1 LSEVRTAADLTQ
13 TSTFHEVKVEESM
26 AVATRTEPTTVS
38 VTVGGSEITLE
49 TGKLAKQADGAV
61 VVRSGDTMVL
71 ATAQGRMEARE
82 GADFFPLTVD
92 VEERMYAAGKIPG
105 GFFKREGRPTERA
118 ILTARMIDRPIRPL
132 WPKGFRNEVQVI
144 CTVLSADLV
153 TPHDILC
160 INGASAAL
168 MISPLPFIGP
178 VGAVRIGLV
187 GGELVVN
194 PTLPELEEGAA
205 LDLIVVGT
213 KEGLTMVEAGADQV
227 PEDRLLEALE
237 LAHAE
242 IKQLCEAQEEL
253 ARQVGKAKWLDSSV
267 TEELEGQH
275 GETVRERIDGEGLR
289 AADAVVE
296 ELLTPLGMDSTEEDV
311 VRQVQQKQSLA
322 AILERI
328 RLQAVLGPV
337 REQFES
343 DLRALTEAEQD
354 SKELKSA
361 KRHLLFDRIVETVE
375 LPFPVG
381 PAVGDGEAA
390 TTKDSLTKS
399 YVKKAAEAIYKELVR
414 RKIAVEKARPD
425 GRGPEEI
432 RPIDCEVEVSART
445 HGSALFTRG
454 QTQIMSLLT
463 LGTAKEGQRIDD
475 LSLETDRRF
484 MHHYNFPPYSVGET
498 GFMRGPKRR
507 DIGHGA
513 LAQRALEAVI
523 PGAED
528 FPYTIRIVSETLE
541 SNGSSSMGSVCG
553 STLALMDA
561 GVPIEAPVSG
571 IAMGLV
577 KEGDDYVILTDIQ
590 GAEDHLGD
598 MDFKV
603 AGTRAGITALQMD
616 IKITGVTSE
625 IMRNALEQAKRAREI
640 ILDKM
645 LEAIPEPRT
654 ELSENAP
661 RISTVKIDQEKIG
674 MVIGKGGETIRALEA
689 DHDVQIDIEEDGTI
703 LIYATEGKNAE
714 AAIAAIEA
722 LTKEPEVGDT
732 YTGKVVKTTQFGA
745 FVELKKG
752 TDGLLHVSNVG
763 PGRVGHIEDVIERGD
778 VLDVLVQE
786 VDKARGRIGL
796 KLIAKHENGSLV
808 QPEELIE
815 RAKNAPP
822 REREEERPRG
832 DRDRRGGRGG
842 RGGRDRGRDRD

>member
-1 LSEVRTAADLTQ
+1 
-13 TSTFHEVKVEESM
+13 M
-26 AVATRTEPTTVS
+26 AIATERRAEVS
-38 VTVGGSEITLE
+38 VTVGGREISFE

-61 VVRSGDTMVL
+61 VVRSGETMVL
-71 ATAQGRMEARE
+71 ATAMGRQEPRE

-132 WPKGFRNEVQVI
+132 WPKGYRNETQVI
-144 CTVLSADLV
+144 CTVLSADLI

-168 MISPLPFIGP
+168 MISPLPFLGP
-178 VGAVRIGLV
+178 VGAVRIGRID
-187 GGELVVN
+187 GELVVN
-194 PTLPELEEGAA
+194 PTLQESEEESE
-205 LDLIVVGT
+205 LDLVVVGT
-213 KEGLTMVEAGADQV
+213 LEGLTMVEAGANEV
-227 PEDRLLEALE
+227 PEDRLLEALD
-237 LAHAE
+237 LAHEE
-242 IKQLCEAQEEL
+242 IKKICEVQLEFQREA
-253 ARQVGKAKWLDSSV
+253 GKAKWLDAEL
-267 TEELEGQH
+267 TEEI
-275 GETVRERIDGEGLR
+275 ERDYGHAIRDRIRTEGLR

-296 ELLTPLGMDSTEEDV
+296 ELLPELSMISTEDDV
-311 VRQVQQKQSLA
+311 LKQTQRKMSLA
-322 AILERI
+322 MVLERN
-328 RLQAVLGPV
+328 RLEATLQPV

-343 DLRALTEAEQD
+343 DLRVLTDAEQD

-361 KRHLLFDRIVETVE
+361 KRQLLFDRIIETVD

-381 PAVGDGEAA
+381 PSVGEGEPA
-390 TTKDSLTKS
+390 TTKDSLTRS

-414 RKIAVEKARPD
+414 RKIAVEKLRPD
-425 GRGPEEI
+425 GRAPEEI
-432 RPIDCEVEVSART
+432 RPIECEVGVSPRT
-445 HGSALFTRG
+445 HGSGLFTRG
-454 QTQIMSLLT
+454 QTQIMTLLT
-463 LGTAKEGQRIDD
+463 LGTAKEGQRVDD
-475 LSLETDRRF
+475 LSLETERRY

-498 GFMRGPKRR
+498 GMMRGPKRR

-513 LAQRALEAVI
+513 LAQRALEAMI
-523 PGAED
+523 PPAD
-528 FPYTIRIVSETLE
+528 VFPYTIRLVSETLE

-561 GVPIEAPVSG
+561 GVPIKAPVSG

-603 AGTRAGITALQMD
+603 AGTNNGITALQMD
-616 IKITGVTSE
+616 IKITGVTRE
-625 IMRNALEQAKRAREI
+625 IMEKALQQAKSARAF

-645 LEAIPEPRT
+645 LQAIPEVRH
-654 ELSENAP
+654 ELAAHAP
-661 RISTVKIDQEKIG
+661 RITSFKIDPEQIG
-674 MVIGKGGETIRALEA
+674 LVIGKGGETIRSLEA
-689 DHDVQIDIEEDGTI
+689 DYDVQIDIEEDGTI
-703 LIYATEGKNAE
+703 LIYATEGTKAD
-714 AAIAAIEA
+714 AAISAIQA
-722 LTKEPEVGDT
+722 LTKEPEVGDQ

-763 PGRVGHIEDVIERGD
+763 PGRVGHIEDVIQRGD
-778 VLDVLVQE
+778 ILDVLVQE

-796 KLIAKHENGSLV
+796 KLIQKHEDGRTVS
-808 QPEELIE
+808 PEELIE

-822 REREEERPRG
+822 RERDEDRGPRSEG
-832 DRDRRGGRGG
+832 DRRRGGRGG
-842 RGGRDRGRDRD
+842 RGRGGGRERERS